1 MEQARKFFYVN
12 FNISICNFFI
22 WVSTYP
28 YAFFFGS
35 MFVVEEEGRTQ
46 FWEKRKNKKSSK
58 IVGAKNCLVTK
69 HCAGNC
75 WKRQVLADDL
85 VEVEDE

>member
-1 MEQARKFFYVN
+1 
-12 FNISICNFFI
+12 
-22 WVSTYP
+22 
-28 YAFFFGS
+28 